1 MDSEKTKA
9 PPHHQIPAT
18 EPQPAAPKTKPKR
31 PVTVRL
37 TPALLE
43 GCHEIEKL
51 CFRNPWSVESLKLL
65 TGGIGTG
72 YAVLDNHG
80 NVAAYGGMLYTV
92 DEGQIT
98 NIGVRPEYRRLGFGR
113 AIVRALLA
121 DAWQNKLDRG
131 PRVQCRRPVLV
142 PFARLHRGRKT
153 PPFLL
158 LPGRNRHSPVR
169 LPVIRQKRGK
179 IGRPCRAEYPPR
191 QTLLQNTRFHGEQ
204 RNKC

>member
-18 EPQPAAPKTKPKR
+18 EPQPADPKTKPKR

-51 CFRNPWSVESLKLL
+51 CFHNPWSVESLKLL

-121 DAWQNKLDRG
+121 DAWQNKLDRVTLEVRASNAAALSLYRSLG
-131 PRVQCRRPVLV
+131 FTEVGKRPHFYSF
-142 PFARLHRGRKT
+142 PDETAI
-153 PPFLL
+153 LL
-158 LPGRNRHSPVR
+158 SVSR
-169 LPVIRQKRGK
+169 
-179 IGRPCRAEYPPR
+179 
-191 QTLLQNTRFHGEQ
+191 
-204 RNKC
+204 